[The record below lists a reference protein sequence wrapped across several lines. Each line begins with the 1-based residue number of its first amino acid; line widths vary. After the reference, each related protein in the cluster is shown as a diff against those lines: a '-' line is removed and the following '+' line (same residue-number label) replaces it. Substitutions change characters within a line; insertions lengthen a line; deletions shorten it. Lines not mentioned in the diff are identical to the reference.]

1 MPHKST
7 VLRFHLDLL
16 LSFVTRIGSLLHIA
30 PQKKCNTQSFPV
42 VCDSPSP
49 GTSWRNRENPAPL
62 RAHVSA
68 TIGTEAVANLIKVST
83 CLHVRNFAL
92 RKMISSGKYI
102 ARVRVQSDIYDYL
115 ADLSVGFEE
124 TRRLL
129 DLFKRERACDDGL
142 QLSRS
147 EPAGDECFCTL

>member
-49 GTSWRNRENPAPL
+49 GTSWRNRETPAPL
-62 RAHVSA
+62 HAHFSV
-68 TIGTEAVANLIKVST
+68 TIGTETAATLVKVST
-83 CLHVRNFAL
+83 CLHGRN
-92 RKMISSGKYI
+92 RTTVKM
-102 ARVRVQSDIYDYL
+102 
-115 ADLSVGFEE
+115 LSVRRNGFQ
-124 TRRLL
+124 
-129 DLFKRERACDDGL
+129 FIKIERACIGVQPL
-142 QLSRS
+142 PQS
-147 EPAGDECFCTL
+147 